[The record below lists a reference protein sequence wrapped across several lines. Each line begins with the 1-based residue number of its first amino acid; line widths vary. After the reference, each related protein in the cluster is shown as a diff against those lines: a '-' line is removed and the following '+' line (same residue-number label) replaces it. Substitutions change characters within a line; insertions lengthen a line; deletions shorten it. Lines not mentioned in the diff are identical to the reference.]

1 MATNLLDDLFAS
13 SLAYTVTYKHWDS
26 SSFVDGKN
34 VDNYSD
40 FSISVIRSDT
50 ALEAQAAST
59 ILAAMSFDSGQLFY
73 LIQYKDMPRDP
84 FSKDVL
90 KDIIIDSSNE
100 HQVKK
105 AVPINGVLVKV
116 KC

>member
-1 MATNLLDDLFAS
+1 MGTNLLDDLFNS
-13 SLAYTVTYKHWDS
+13 DLSYTVTYKHWDS

-40 FSISVIRSDT
+40 YSVSVIKSDT

-59 ILAAMSFDSGQLFY
+59 ILAAMSFESGQLFY
-73 LIQYKDMPRDP
+73 LIKQSDMPRDP
-84 FSKDVL
+84 FSKDIL
-90 KDIIIDSSNE
+90 KDIIVDDGKE
-100 HQVKK
+100 HQLKK
-105 AVPINGVLVKV
+105 AVPIHGVLVKV